1 MANRPDSDNLHE
13 NVLEIYDESVHPD
26 ESLAWLIADED
37 LALLDNLPQRVS
49 QGETAHNT
57 QPSVQCID
65 SPVFAHTS
73 ASLSIRLSDGL
84 HLQSN
89 PKRTFFR
96 LAAVVAVLLIGS
108 ALPSIIE
115 RLHPARVKASPAL
128 ESQASA
134 VTKNAKARILTVMA
148 GRDETVKDI
157 SVRYVG
163 HFDDQLLQE
172 IRNLNPSLN
181 DPDHLGD
188 GQLIQ
193 IPLRANTS
201 IK

>member
-1 MANRPDSDNLHE
+1 MMANRLDADNQ
-13 NVLEIYDESVHPD
+13 NEIVFQVYDESLQSH
-26 ESLAWLIADED
+26 ESLAWVIADED
-37 LALLDNLPQRVS
+37 FTLLDNPPQCTTT
-49 QGETAHNT
+49 QDTGQNETQIRA
-57 QPSVQCID
+57 QCID
-65 SPVFAHTS
+65 TPIFSIPGS
-73 ASLSIRLSDGL
+73 AFSLRFTDGL
-84 HLQSN
+84 FVRPDPTRRFL
-89 PKRTFFR
+89 RV
-96 LAAVVAVLLIGS
+96 AAVGAILLIGS

-115 RLHPARVKASPAL
+115 RVHPTQVKASPAL
-128 ESQASA
+128 GA
-134 VTKNAKARILTVMA
+134 TKKANVRILTVMA

-188 GQLIQ
+188 GQLIR